1 MRMYGSTAVRPSV
14 ETRGRRTAL
23 RSLLAIGGL
32 AHHGLAPGRQV
43 DIGALVGVSAVPA
56 WGQAAPP
63 ATPARSGARVAWPE
77 VRLLDGERFGPA
89 EVAGRA
95 LVVAFFTTSCPF
107 CRRHNRHLQKLHALA
122 PPALAV
128 LGVARE
134 TDAAHVRQHV
144 AREGYRFPVTLAAEP
159 LAAALSRRRLV
170 PLTVTIG
177 RDGTLRQVIPG
188 EMSEDDMLSLAHLVQ
203 Q

>member
-1 MRMYGSTAVRPSV
+1 MYGSTAGRPSG
-14 ETRGRRTAL
+14 ETRGRRAAL
-23 RSLLAIGGL
+23 RSLLVLAGL
-32 AHHGLAPGRQV
+32 ARRGRALRWPLAR
-43 DIGALVGVSAVPA
+43 GATVGASAAPA
-56 WGQAAPP
+56 SGPAAPP
-63 ATPARSGARVAWPE
+63 ARPALPGERVVWPDI
-77 VRLLDGERFGPA
+77 RLLDGERFGPA

-95 LVVAFFTTSCPF
+95 LVVVFFTTSCPF
-107 CRRHNRHLQKLHALA
+107 CRRHNRHVQKLHTLA
-122 PPALAV
+122 PPRLAV

-134 TDAAHVRQHV
+134 TDAAQVRRHV

-188 EMSEDDMLSLAHLVQ
+188 EMSEDDVLSLAGLAAG
-203 Q
+203 